1 MKYKVHIILDAEE
14 DLFEIYK
21 YVYLNDSED
30 KADLLY
36 SKLKEVCNSLENY
49 AERGHV
55 VGELSEL
62 GISDFQEL
70 HFKPYRIIY
79 QLIDDTV
86 YIHCILDGRRDMQR
100 LLQERLIRNIK

>member
-1 MKYKVHIILDAEE
+1 MKYKVNLIIDAEE

-30 KADLLY
+30 KAETLY
-36 SKLKEVCNSLENY
+36 SKLKVMCNSLENY

-55 VGELSEL
+55 VDELSEL
-62 GISDFQEL
+62 GISDFYEI

-79 QLIDDTV
+79 QIIKDAV
-86 YIHCILDGRRDMQR
+86 YVHCILDGRRDMQR